1 MYNAIAE
8 SNNFIVLDKYD
19 KHSYTY
25 EPAAGYQ
32 TEAALEREFIQDL
45 VNLGYENA
53 FHIKSLDQMLANA
66 RIQIQALNDMSFT
79 DSEWVRFCE
88 EYLNK
93 ASDDLVAKTH
103 KIQNNH
109 IYDFVFD
116 DGHIQNIYIVDKKDI
131 ARNKVQ
137 VISQFEQKGTH
148 ANRYDV
154 TILVNGLPLVQVEL
168 KKRGVAIREAFNQV
182 HRYSK
187 ESLNAESSLFK
198 YVQLFV
204 ISNGTDTRYFA
215 NTVER
220 NKNSFDFT
228 MNWAKADNNLI
239 KDLKDFTATF
249 FQKQTILNVILTYSI
264 FRFSPTVLSEPF
276 TLSGEKRWYS
286 FMV

>member
-1 MYNAIAE
+1 MPNYNAIAE
-8 SNNFIVLDKYD
+8 SNNFIVLDKYE
-19 KHSYTY
+19 KHLSAN
-25 EPAAGYQ
+25 EPALGYQ

-53 FHIKSLDQMLANA
+53 LHIKSLDQMLANA
-66 RIQIQALNDMSFT
+66 RIQIQALNNMSFT

-168 KKRGVAIREAFNQV
+168 KKRGVAIREDRKSV
-182 HRYSK
+182 
-187 ESLNAESSLFK
+187 
-198 YVQLFV
+198 V
-204 ISNGTDTRYFA
+204 
-215 NTVER
+215 
-220 NKNSFDFT
+220 
-228 MNWAKADNNLI
+228 
-239 KDLKDFTATF
+239 
-249 FQKQTILNVILTYSI
+249 
-264 FRFSPTVLSEPF
+264 
-276 TLSGEKRWYS
+276 
-286 FMV
+286 